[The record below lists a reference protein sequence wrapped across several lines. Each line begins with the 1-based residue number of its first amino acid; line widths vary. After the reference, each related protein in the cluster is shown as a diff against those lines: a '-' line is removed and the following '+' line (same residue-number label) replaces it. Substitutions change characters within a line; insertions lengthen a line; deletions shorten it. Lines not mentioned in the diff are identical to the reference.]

1 MGKGTIEIDCQI
13 HSDLIIII
21 RDDGIGIKDV
31 KNFTPGYGI
40 QNVKE
45 RIHLFYG
52 DSYGIFIKN
61 RCPSGTEIEIKIP
74 AWNFEH
80 YQDIM
85 QNLS

>member
-40 QNVKE
+40 QNGVV
-45 RIHLFYG
+45 
-52 DSYGIFIKN
+52 
-61 RCPSGTEIEIKIP
+61 
-74 AWNFEH
+74 
-80 YQDIM
+80 
-85 QNLS
+85 